1 MKLYE
6 HEAVELFRSYGIPV
20 PRSIVASSP
29 QDVRKAVF
37 ELGGRAVLKAQV
49 LVGGRG
55 KAGGIRVVGS
65 PDEAEAVARLML
77 GASLKGEV
85 VRKLLVAELIGF
97 GRELYL
103 SLTADRTNRGHL
115 LLVSPMGGVDIEE
128 IAAKHPESVLRVPI
142 DPIVGLRS
150 YHVRKAVRFLGLEGE
165 AAADCER
172 VLTGLYSLY
181 SDYGCELA
189 EINPLVVDE
198 RNRLMALDAK
208 VIIDD
213 NFVRVKGMPF
223 EREKGPEDVAR
234 DLGFSYVEL
243 DGDIG
248 VICNGAGL
256 TMATMD
262 LIKHYGG
269 RPANFLDI
277 GGGANAERV
286 EKAVRFLLQKEGI
299 RVVFVNVLGGIT
311 RCDEVALGLV
321 RGIRESGKEVR
332 LVVRLV
338 GTREEEGQRIL
349 RENGYE
355 FFRSME
361 EAARRA
367 VELASGTA

>member
-6 HEAVELFRSYGIPV
+6 HEAVELFRNYGIDV
-20 PRSIVASSP
+20 PRSFVASTP
-29 QDVRKAVF
+29 EEARRAAA

-55 KAGGIRVVGS
+55 KAGGIRPVSS
-65 PDEAEAVARLML
+65 PEEAEAVARAML
-77 GASLKGEV
+77 GSTLKGEV
-85 VRKLLVAELIGF
+85 VRRLLVAELVNVK
-97 GRELYL
+97 RELYI
-103 SLTADRTNRGHL
+103 SLTNDRTNRGHML
-115 LLVSPMGGVDIEE
+115 LASPMGGVDIEE
-128 IAAKHPESVLRVPI
+128 IASKHPESILKVPI
-142 DPIVGLRS
+142 DPLVGLRG
-150 YHVRKAVRFLGLEGE
+150 YHVRKVVRFLGLEGD
-165 AAADCER
+165 AASACER
-172 VLTGLYSLY
+172 ILTGLYALY
-181 SDYGCELA
+181 TDYGCELA

-198 RNRLMALDAK
+198 RNRLLALDAK

-213 NFVRVKGMPF
+213 NFARVRGLAF
-223 EREKGPEDVAR
+223 EREKGLEDVAR
-234 DLGFSYVEL
+234 ELGFSYVEL
-243 DGDIG
+243 EGEIG

-262 LIKHYGG
+262 LVKHYGG

-286 EKAVRFLLQKEGI
+286 EKAVRLLLQKEGI
-299 RVVFVNVLGGIT
+299 KVVFVNVLGGIT

-321 RGIRESGKEVR
+321 RAMKDVGKDVK

-349 RENGYE
+349 KENGYE

-367 VELASGTA
+367 VELSSLA

>member
-6 HEAVELFRSYGIPV
+6 HEAVELFRRYGIDV
-20 PRSIVASSP
+20 PRSSVASTP
-29 QDVRKAVF
+29 EEVKKAVA

-55 KAGGIRVVGS
+55 KAGGIRPVSS
-65 PDEAEAVARLML
+65 PEEAEAVARTML
-77 GASLKGEV
+77 GSTLKGEV
-85 VRKLLVAELIGF
+85 IRKLLVAELVDVR
-97 GRELYL
+97 RELYV
-103 SLTADRTNRGHL
+103 SFTNDRANRGHML
-115 LLVSPMGGVDIEE
+115 LASPMGGVDIEE
-128 IAAKHPESVLRVPI
+128 IASKYPESVLRVQI
-142 DPIVGLRS
+142 DPLVGLRS
-150 YHVRKAVRFLGLEGE
+150 YHVRKVVRFLGLEGD
-165 AAADCER
+165 AAASCER
-172 VLTGLYSLY
+172 ILTGLYALY
-181 SDYGCELA
+181 TDYGCELA
-189 EINPLVVDE
+189 EINPLVVDV
-198 RNRLMALDAK
+198 RGRLLALDAK
-208 VIIDD
+208 VIVDD
-213 NFVRVKGMPF
+213 NFARVKGLVF
-223 EREKGPEDVAR
+223 EREKGLEEVAR
-234 DLGFSYVEL
+234 ELGFSYVEL

-262 LIKHYGG
+262 LVKHYGG

-286 EKAVRFLLQKEGI
+286 EKAVRLLLQKEGI
-299 RVVFVNVLGGIT
+299 KVVFVNVLGGIT

-321 RGIRESGKEVR
+321 RALKDTGSGVR

-338 GTREEEGQRIL
+338 GTREEEGQKIL

-367 VELASGTA
+367 VELASTS